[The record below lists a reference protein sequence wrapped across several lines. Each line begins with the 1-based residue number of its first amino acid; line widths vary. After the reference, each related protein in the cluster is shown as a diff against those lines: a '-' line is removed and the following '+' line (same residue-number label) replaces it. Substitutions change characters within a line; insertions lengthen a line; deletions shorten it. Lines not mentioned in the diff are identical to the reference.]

1 MPTIAPPAPAKA
13 AAPSAP
19 ETPSKPTNGA
29 PPAPEP
35 KISNH
40 QFDSMRELEEMEVP
54 EDRPA
59 PKLKETK
66 VEKEEVTTDDE
77 EAKVED
83 KAKPATKETE
93 APKPPKAA
101 ELRTA
106 YEKSKETIKAKDA
119 EITRLQSELKSA
131 KDKPADDPE
140 KKAILEKFEAS
151 EKRRKELEDEIRF
164 VSFKKSEKFQKEFA
178 KPYMDQW
185 KSAVEEITQ
194 LKIKTGEDPQTGE
207 VISRPATAKD
217 LLSLAQLP
225 LDEMDE
231 RVETAFGKSAPRV
244 IRQIEKLREL
254 GNAQAKAEEQ
264 AVQDAELHEKE
275 QQTQS
280 LQQRQK
286 IATLWQ
292 DENKAWQEKFPRW
305 FKPEDGDEEGNTLLA
320 KGYEMADA
328 AFSNNGDKSP
338 EEKVKLHAELR
349 NKAAAFPKL
358 ALRLKQA
365 KTRIKELEK
374 SLKEFEQS
382 EPPSTDGGKS
392 RIKTQA
398 GDPLFDSMAELD
410 EIGKK

>member
-1 MPTIAPPAPAKA
+1 
-13 AAPSAP
+13 
-19 ETPSKPTNGA
+19 
-29 PPAPEP
+29 
-35 KISNH
+35 
-40 QFDSMRELEEMEVP
+40 MRELEEMEVP

-77 EAKVED
+77 EVKVED
-83 KAKPATKETE
+83 KAKPAKEPE
-93 APKPPKAA
+93 APKL
-101 ELRTA
+101 ERSRDLRTA
-106 YEKSKETIKAKDA
+106 LDKAKIEVVSKEA
-119 EITRLQSELKSA
+119 EITRLKAELKSA

-151 EKRRKELEDEIRF
+151 EKRRQELEQEIKF
-164 VSFKKSEKFQKEFA
+164 VAYNKSEEFVEKYQ
-178 KPYMDQW
+178 KPYEEAW
-185 KSAVEEITQ
+185 SKAVSELNELTIES
-194 LKIKTGEDPQTGE
+194 EDGT
-207 VISRPATAKD
+207 VRKATAQD
-217 LLSLAQLP
+217 LLALSNMP
-225 LDEMDE
+225 LGEARKMAK
-231 RVETAFGKSAPRV
+231 TMFGDAADDVMAHRRK
-244 IRQIEKLREL
+244 IREL
-254 GNAQAKAEEQ
+254 SDAQTKALDDAKKNAETH
-264 AVQDAELHEKE
+264 DKE

-305 FKPEDGDEEGNTLLA
+305 FKPEDGDEEGNALLA

-382 EPPSTDGGKS
+382 EPPSTEGGKS
-392 RIKTQA
+392 RLTTQP

-410 EIGKK
+410 AIGKK